1 MSQADPQVT
10 LARLR
15 ETIAQLQGIVAT
27 LETEAR
33 AIPQAALDSVVAD
46 TAALV
51 QQLQAPND
59 SAASPEVAATPPAS
73 TEDEWDEDLFTETP
87 PPQSVAE
94 KKPARS
100 KTPLQRR
107 PRQPWWQQQKVIIGA
122 IAATAAFILVWQF
135 TTTTDSED
143 VVATQPTDSI
153 ETIETVETAPTP
165 EIDDGRS
172 PEIVEQPSPEVDAKP
187 TPPVEVK
194 PAPPLTPEQR
204 LIAAIQTQ
212 LEDVSQP
219 YGDNIVRSIQPDFA
233 ASTLKITVGDAWYLL
248 KEGLQDRLGADVLEL
263 AQMLDFKTMRVED
276 LEGNF
281 VARNPVV
288 GDALVIMRRYQTYG
302 DE

>member
-10 LARLR
+10 LARLK

-27 LETEAR
+27 LETETR
-33 AIPQAALDSVVAD
+33 SIPQAALDSVVAD

-51 QQLQAPND
+51 QQLQSPNIAAD
-59 SAASPEVAATPPAS
+59 SPDVTVTTPAS
-73 TEDEWDEDLFTETP
+73 TEDDWDEDLFGETS
-87 PPQSVAE
+87 PPQPVAN
-94 KKPARS
+94 KPDRPAT
-100 KTPLQRR
+100 TPRRR
-107 PRQPWWQQQKVIIGA
+107 PRKPWWQRQKVIIGA

-143 VVATQPTDSI
+143 VVATQPT
-153 ETIETVETAPTP
+153 EPIETVETAPAP
-165 EIDDGRS
+165 ELDGRS
-172 PEIVEQPSPEVDAKP
+172 PDIVEQPSPKVDSQP
-187 TPPVEVK
+187 TPSVEIK

-263 AQMLDFKTMRVED
+263 AQKLDFKTMRVED

-288 GDALVIMRRYQTYG
+288 GDALVIMRRYRTYG

>member
-15 ETIAQLQGIVAT
+15 ETIAQLQGVVAT

-33 AIPQAALDSVVAD
+33 SIPQGALDSVVAD

-51 QQLQAPND
+51 QQLQSPNISAD
-59 SAASPEVAATPPAS
+59 SPDVTATPPAS
-73 TEDEWDEDLFTETP
+73 TEDDWDQDLFGETA
-87 PPQSVAE
+87 PPQPVAS
-94 KKPARS
+94 KPDRPAT
-100 KTPLQRR
+100 TPRRR
-107 PRQPWWQQQKVIIGA
+107 PRKPWWQQQKVIIGA
-122 IAATAAFILVWQF
+122 IAATAALIVVWQL
-135 TTTTDSED
+135 TTTSED
-143 VVATQPTDSI
+143 IVATQPTDA
-153 ETIETVETAPTP
+153 IETVETAPAP
-165 EIDDGRS
+165 ELDGRS
-172 PEIVEQPSPEVDAKP
+172 PDIVEQPSPKVDVKP
-187 TPPVEVK
+187 APPVEIK

-263 AQMLDFKTMRVED
+263 AQKLDFKTMRVED

>member
-15 ETIAQLQGIVAT
+15 ETIAQLQRIVAS

-33 AIPQAALDSVVAD
+33 SLPQSALDSVVAD
-46 TAALV
+46 TAVLV

-59 SAASPEVAATPPAS
+59 STASPEVTTVPPAS
-73 TEDEWDEDLFTETP
+73 TEDDWDEDLFTESTP
-87 PPQSVAE
+87 AQPVLD
-94 KKPARS
+94 KPARPT
-100 KTPLQRR
+100 TPLRRR

-122 IAATAAFILVWQF
+122 IAATVAFIVVWQF
-135 TTTTDSED
+135 TTTSDSGD
-143 VVATQPTDSI
+143 VMATQPTDSI
-153 ETIETVETAPTP
+153 ETVETAPAP
-165 EIDDGRS
+165 ELDGRS
-172 PEIVEQPSPEVDAKP
+172 PEIVEQPNPKVDTKSDSPA
-187 TPPVEVK
+187 EVK

-233 ASTLKITVGDAWYLL
+233 ASTLNITVGDAWYLL
-248 KEGLQDRLGADVLEL
+248 KERLQDRLGADVLEL
-263 AQMLDFKTMRVED
+263 AQKLDFKTMRVED
-276 LEGNF
+276 LAGNF